1 MPFKTN
7 YKIYVVTG
15 EVSGENII
23 YQILKELSKKNVIN
37 LYGIGGMQLK
47 SLGLKPLFSYTE
59 LSIMGLLEVLPKI
72 PKILFLLNKVVNDIL
87 KVEPDLIITVDA
99 PDFSFRVLKRVKKR
113 NSLLKNLH
121 IVAPTVWAWKSGR
134 AKKISFFIDNLFVL
148 FPFESKYFTK
158 YKINTKFIGHP
169 ILDLIDNR
177 KKTRNKFTRVI
188 SLFPGSRK
196 KEIKLH
202 LKIILD
208 FLIVYKDIH
217 NYQVVIVGVDKYLY
231 LISKIYDPYKSKLNI
246 KIVSASQEKQN
257 IFNKTYLAIAVS
269 GTITLELA
277 LNLIPTIVVYKLN
290 TVSFSILKKLV
301 KTKYISLINILLNKK
316 VLPELVQKD
325 LNERNLRVEL
335 DKLLNNRKEY
345 QKQLQGFKKARELLS
360 DKKKH
365 IAFNAAK
372 EIKRILETKP

>member
-72 PKILFLLNKVVNDIL
+72 PKILFLLNKVVNDVL

>member
-72 PKILFLLNKVVNDIL
+72 PKILFLLNKVVNDVL

-177 KKTRNKFTRVI
+177 KKTRNKFRSYGFRHLRVI
-188 SLFPGSRK
+188 Q
-196 KEIKLH
+196 IC
-202 LKIILD
+202 
-208 FLIVYKDIH
+208 
-217 NYQVVIVGVDKYLY
+217 
-231 LISKIYDPYKSKLNI
+231 
-246 KIVSASQEKQN
+246 
-257 IFNKTYLAIAVS
+257 T
-269 GTITLELA
+269 
-277 LNLIPTIVVYKLN
+277 
-290 TVSFSILKKLV
+290 
-301 KTKYISLINILLNKK
+301 
-316 VLPELVQKD
+316 
-325 LNERNLRVEL
+325 
-335 DKLLNNRKEY
+335 
-345 QKQLQGFKKARELLS
+345 
-360 DKKKH
+360 
-365 IAFNAAK
+365 
-372 EIKRILETKP
+372 